1 MRRYAKLL
9 PVVVACALV
18 PSGGRAETIDTEHL
32 FAFMIG
38 TDIGEV
44 GEREFQSQTTGRF
57 DKSAGTYRALTG
69 SAELEFVPIEN
80 FRLEFAAVAASY
92 DIGAVPGFD
101 DLRQAGVQGGSVD
114 LRYRF
119 LDRTTAP
126 FGLTIDA
133 ETHADRMDET
143 SGEHVRACGT
153 DFALAF
159 DRELVANRLIAG
171 LNLLYQPEW
180 TRFPATGRTE
190 QEATVGVTW
199 SMMAQVR
206 DGLLI
211 GGEALYLRKYDGVGL
226 DALAG
231 QALFVGPTVFVK
243 LSERSRLTTA
253 LSVQIAGRPAGMAG
267 ALDLVDFERYQA
279 RLVYGIN
286 F

>member
-1 MRRYAKLL
+1 MRPYAILL
-9 PVVVACALV
+9 PVVVACALP
-18 PSGGRAETIDTEHL
+18 PSGGHAEAIDTEHL

-38 TDIGEV
+38 TDVGEV

-57 DKSAGTYRALTG
+57 DKSAGSYLALTR

-101 DLRQAGVQGGSVD
+101 DLRQAGLQGGSVD
-114 LRYRF
+114 LRYRL
-119 LDRTTAP
+119 LDRTTAA

-143 SGEHVRACGT
+143 SGEHVRAYGT

-159 DRELVANRLIAG
+159 DRELVPNKLIAG

-180 TRFPATGRTE
+180 TSVVATGRTE
-190 QEATVGVTW
+190 QQASIGVAW

-211 GGEALYLRKYDGVGL
+211 GGEALYLRKYEGVGL
-226 DALAG
+226 DVLAG
-231 QALFVGPTVFVK
+231 QALFVGPTVFVS
-243 LSERSRLTTA
+243 LSERSRLTAA
-253 LSVQIAGRPAGMAG
+253 LSFQVAGRSAGTAG
-267 ALDLVDFERYQA
+267 SLDLVDFERYQA